1 MILHFLLLLLCL
13 PRSDA
18 QNQLPNVSTDN
29 VALAVKLSSQLT
41 KLDVKDIRD
50 SMESIRLDEQ
60 EARELVKEAD
70 SLLVA
75 AKEAAVASPPDLD
88 LEILSKATAISKK
101 KKAIELTKSHKGKLR
116 TFHAVLQLAR
126 QLETDAR
133 ETAELLDKDI
143 HRLIATENY
152 ADAKEV
158 TKQLRILRSAI
169 DNLQLSEGYQAIAAR
184 LMEIDA
190 VAVAK
195 NLEEDVVA
203 MTWFN
208 WIAYRCLVGID
219 CFIYFVISI
228 LIADGTINK
237 ITNNDGITTNEKK
250 AQYMNS
256 YYILVAIF
264 LTIPFYI
271 KIHTKS
277 WWDSG
282 SFFSC
287 FRTPIGLGRW
297 DLFYY
302 LLCGIMAGGFMGASP
317 GSVVGLFLILLF
329 CTIYL

>member
-1 MILHFLLLLLCL
+1 MILNFLLLLLCL

-18 QNQLPNVSTDN
+18 QTSFTDN

-60 EARELVKEAD
+60 EARELVKEAN

-88 LEILSKATAISKK
+88 LATLSKATAISKK
-101 KKAIELTKSHKGKLR
+101 KKAIELTKSHKDKLR
-116 TFHAVLQLAR
+116 TFHAVL

-169 DNLQLSEGYQAIAAR
+169 DNLQLSEGYQVIAAR

-195 NLEEDVVA
+195 NPEEEFVA

-208 WIAYRCLVGID
+208 WFAYFCLVGID
-219 CFIYFVISI
+219 LFFLFIDDTDKLYIYYTNLRI
-228 LIADGTINK
+228 
-237 ITNNDGITTNEKK
+237 ITREIGTTNR
-250 AQYMNS
+250 
-256 YYILVAIF
+256 I
-264 LTIPFYI
+264 
-271 KIHTKS
+271 
-277 WWDSG
+277 
-282 SFFSC
+282 
-287 FRTPIGLGRW
+287 
-297 DLFYY
+297 
-302 LLCGIMAGGFMGASP
+302 
-317 GSVVGLFLILLF
+317 
-329 CTIYL
+329 

>member
-18 QNQLPNVSTDN
+18 QNRLPNVSTDN

-70 SLLVA
+70 SLLVV

-88 LEILSKATAISKK
+88 LATLSKATAISKK
-101 KKAIELTKSHKGKLR
+101 KKAIELTKSHKDKLR
-116 TFHAVLQLAR
+116 TFHAVL

-133 ETAELLDKDI
+133 ETAELLDKNI

-169 DNLQLSEGYQAIAAR
+169 DNLQLSEGYQVIAAR

-195 NLEEDVVA
+195 NPEEEFVA

-208 WIAYRCLVGID
+208 WFAYFCLVGID
-219 CFIYFVISI
+219 LFFLFIVAFIS
-228 LIADGTINK
+228 
-237 ITNNDGITTNEKK
+237 TNIRKNGPIRDEPVQDEVGI
-250 AQYMNS
+250 
-256 YYILVAIF
+256 IPLLGF
-264 LTIPFYI
+264 LMIPFYI
-271 KIHTKS
+271 KIHTNS
-277 WWDSG
+277 WWESG

-287 FRTPIGLGRW
+287 FRTPISVDGISVV
-297 DLFYY
+297 FY
-302 LLCGIMAGGFMGASP
+302 LLLVF
-317 GSVVGLFLILLF
+317 GLP
-329 CTIYL
+329 IYF